1 MIDAATRFSRS
12 DASKIRDLAEANQL
26 GRKCSEASIKNNIR
40 RFRRIMSTLTDG
52 KSFGGQMRPFY
63 LPLITAYPVYIVFCH
78 RLWGLAWK
86 LAKAKNDGPALL
98 VCAKNT
104 RGVLTLLDGIISICT
119 GLQFRAHMQARD
131 G

>member
-52 KSFGGQMRPFY
+52 KSFGGQMRPSY
-63 LPLITAYPVYIVFCH
+63 LHLNIRCKGRICYMIHATISRSVRLIIWLHVWCEIGV
-78 RLWGLAWK
+78 
-86 LAKAKNDGPALL
+86 KNSRKHSCSLN
-98 VCAKNT
+98 K
-104 RGVLTLLDGIISICT
+104 
-119 GLQFRAHMQARD
+119 
-131 G
+131 